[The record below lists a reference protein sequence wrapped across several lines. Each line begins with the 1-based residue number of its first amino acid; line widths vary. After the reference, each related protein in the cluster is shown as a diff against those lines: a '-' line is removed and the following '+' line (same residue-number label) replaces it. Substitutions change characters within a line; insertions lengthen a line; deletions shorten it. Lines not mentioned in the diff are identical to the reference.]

1 MWGSIDFKVAL
12 TKEEHNLLREIIK
25 DTLYEKYIPDDLE
38 FVIDEDIADEIREIC
53 IDIEVYEAQVD
64 ETSVRLRLVCNL
76 VDKFFIG

>member
-1 MWGSIDFKVAL
+1 M
-12 TKEEHNLLREIIK
+12 REIIK